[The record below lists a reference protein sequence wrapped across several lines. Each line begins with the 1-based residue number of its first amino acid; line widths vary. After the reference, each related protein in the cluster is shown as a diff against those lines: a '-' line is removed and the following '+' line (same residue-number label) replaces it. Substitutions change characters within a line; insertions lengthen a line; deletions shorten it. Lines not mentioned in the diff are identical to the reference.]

1 MPKIKVKDV
10 MEKKFF
16 KVSSKE
22 TYENARRMA
31 LLNRAKQLVVVDGND
46 VVGVLTERDFLKEAM
61 GKEKVSKVMTA
72 DLPHLTE
79 EFTVNE
85 AARIML
91 DHKISCLPIFN
102 NESEVVGIITET
114 DLVKDLADEKRK
126 EPELS
131 PERLAIY
138 LAMTNDRQKENHW
151 LEEGVN
157 ASLRA
162 AITQVGETGE
172 KLPIKFRES
181 VIVAAIARGVITEDL
196 HEKIAV
202 SIAARDVYAQL
213 NLINPGLG
221 GGFKVAIVRGDRLIV
236 VSAFGRCG
244 HALVN
249 GPKTIAIGYSVI

>member
-1 MPKIKVKDV
+1 MPKIKVRDV

-16 KVSSKE
+16 KVSMKE

-31 LLNRAKQLVVVDGND
+31 LLNRAKQLIVIDEED
-46 VVGVLTERDFLKEAM
+46 VVGVITERDFLKEAS
-61 GKEKVSKVMTA
+61 GKEKVAKVMSA
-72 DLPHLTE
+72 DFPHIQEDCTI
-79 EFTVNE
+79 NE
-85 AARIML
+85 AAKIML
-91 DHKISCLPIFN
+91 DHKLSCLPVFN
-102 NESEVVGIITET
+102 TDDDVVGIVTET
-114 DLVKDLADEKRK
+114 DLVKDMADEKRA

-138 LAMTNDRQKENHW
+138 LAMTNDRGKENHW
-151 LEEGVN
+151 LEEGYN
-157 ASLRA
+157 AGLRA

-181 VIVAAIARGVITEDL
+181 VIVAAIARGVISEEL
-196 HEKIAV
+196 NEKIAV

-221 GGFKVAIVRGDRLIV
+221 GGFKVAIVRGRQLVV

-249 GPKTIAIGYSVI
+249 GPKTIAMGYCVV

>member
-1 MPKIKVKDV
+1 MPKIKVRDI

-16 KVSSKE
+16 KVASSDSFE
-22 TYENARRMA
+22 SARKMA
-31 LLNRAKQLVVVDGND
+31 LLNRVKQLVVIDGND
-46 VVGVLTERDFLKEAM
+46 VVGVLTERDFLKDSS
-61 GKEKVSKVMTA
+61 GKEKVSKFMTG
-72 DLPHLTE
+72 DFPRVTE
-79 EFTVNE
+79 ETTVNE
-85 AARIML
+85 AARTML
-91 DHKISCLPIFN
+91 DNSISCLPVFSRN
-102 NESEVVGIITET
+102 GEVVGIITET

-138 LAMTNDRQKENHW
+138 LSMTSDRQKENHW
-151 LEEGVN
+151 LEEGSN
-157 ASLRA
+157 AGLQA

-181 VIVAAIARGVITEDL
+181 VIVAAIARGVISEDL
-196 HEKIAV
+196 KDKIAV

-213 NLINPGLG
+213 DLINPGLG
-221 GGFKVAIVRGDRLIV
+221 GGFKVAIVRGEGLIV

-249 GPKTIAIGYSVI
+249 GPKTIAMGYCII